1 MLLFDNYATFS
12 YCMLKSKKHKTSA
25 KTKISIFIVN
35 KASYFVYLELHTCS
49 DKTQLT
55 TALHFRLEAVT

>member
-1 MLLFDNYATFS
+1 MLLFPNV
-12 YCMLKSKKHKTSA
+12 CLKVKN
-25 KTKISIFIVN
+25 TKLVQKPKSCIFIVN

>member
-1 MLLFDNYATFS
+1 MLLFLNV
-12 YCMLKSKKHKTSA
+12 CLKVKN
-25 KTKISIFIVN
+25 TKLVQKPNHIFIVN